1 MRLRRWLT
9 LGIVAILLLA
19 ALSIETAVWYR
30 QDLVQQ
36 GMIKR
41 RNQRIQQLEDR
52 LARLSET
59 LRQKNDVIA
68 YLKDLERRYED
79 DGR

>member
-1 MRLRRWLT
+1 M
-9 LGIVAILLLA
+9 GIVAILLLA